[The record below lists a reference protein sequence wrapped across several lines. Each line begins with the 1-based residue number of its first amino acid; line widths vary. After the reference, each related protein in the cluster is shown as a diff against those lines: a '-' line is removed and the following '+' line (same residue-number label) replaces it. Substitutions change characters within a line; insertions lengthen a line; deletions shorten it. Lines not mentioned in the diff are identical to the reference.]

1 MKSKILLL
9 NLQVIWTI
17 FENLTTALGSVLV
30 ERIYNFHLLYI
41 FSLESGLSIGS
52 SSNARATIKKT
63 RLQSDACKLF
73 RSQQIIGRTFQIERL
88 FKVKIWRGTKKLNIV
103 LKFLWRIYI
112 LTINTKELRRTF
124 VLVLPIIWGL
134 LTLAL

>member
-88 FKVKIWRGTKKLNIV
+88 FKVKI
-103 LKFLWRIYI
+103 
-112 LTINTKELRRTF
+112 
-124 VLVLPIIWGL
+124 
-134 LTLAL
+134 